1 MLRYITK
8 KSSFQY
14 YVLRNFS
21 RSYTKDHEW
30 LQLDNDIA
38 TIGITDYAQGELGEI
53 VHVELPK
60 VGERF
65 KEGDSL
71 VILINIGCIRISENS
86 C

>member
-8 KSSFQY
+8 RIPFHY

-60 VGERF
+60 LGDRF
-65 KEGDSL
+65 KEGDSF
-71 VILINIGCIRISENS
+71 VIYINLGCIRI